1 MHFCRLSATTL
12 TAREAIMADK
22 PLQHQPRRRG
32 AGRPFEKGKSGNP
45 EGRRTGSR
53 NRITEM
59 VEKLLEGDAE
69 RITRA
74 VIDKA
79 ADGDMVA
86 ARIALDRLAP
96 ARRGRPVAFA
106 LPRKLET
113 ADDLNGAFN
122 AILAAVS
129 RAELSPEEAG
139 SVAAIVEMR
148 RRTLELNELADMR
161 RRLAEMEDS
170 KP

>member
-1 MHFCRLSATTL
+1 MAAKRL
-12 TAREAIMADK
+12 
-22 PLQHQPRRRG
+22 QVQPKARG
-32 AGRPFEKGKSGNP
+32 AGRPFEKGKSDNP

-53 NRITEM
+53 NRVTEM

-96 ARRGRPVAFA
+96 ARRGRPVSFA

-122 AILAAVS
+122 AILGAVS
-129 RAELSPEEAG
+129 RAELSPDEAG
-139 SVAAIVEMR
+139 AVATIVEMR
-148 RRTLELNELADMR
+148 RRTLELNELADIR
-161 RRLAEMEDS
+161 RRLAEVEDQKS
-170 KP
+170 